1 MFGWLW
7 GRTSRA
13 QDNKSETERLI
24 AEGNAA
30 EARGDFARACALYR
44 EAARLSPGVARPHLN
59 LGIAL
64 EGRGDATAAQ
74 AAYEQALAI
83 EPANAAAHYNLGKLL
98 YSMGRSAE
106 ADRSLRQAI
115 ESRPDFAEARVVR
128 GYALHAMG
136 ELDAAATELAAGIA
150 SRPEDEAAGATLSQI
165 RAAIAVRSAVEH
177 HRAGRIDAAQAGYAA
192 ALALDPHN
200 AEALFN
206 IAGIHASRGQLGEAV
221 TTYRRLVEDN
231 PRHGPALC
239 NLGVALTQLGRA
251 PEALEYYR
259 RAIGADPHMVDAH
272 YNLALAQRDAGQ
284 YDEALASLRRVI
296 ELRPEMA
303 EAHFRLGN
311 VLRLVDRKAEA
322 RVAFEQAL
330 RLDPEHVKARWSL
343 TMSQLPAV
351 YAKGEDPL
359 TMRTAFAADLGELE
373 RWFDERRMTLGA
385 TGVGT
390 DQPFE
395 LAYQEDD
402 NRALLARY
410 GALCT
415 RLMDRWQRDAGIPVP
430 VRRQRRPLRVGFV
443 SAQMR
448 YHSVW
453 SALLKGWFRSLD
465 PARFALHAFHIG
477 TDEDEETAFAKSR
490 SAHYERGPKE
500 LRQWV
505 DAITAQEPD
514 ILIYPE
520 IGMDPTTVRLASQ
533 RLAPL
538 QAASWGHP
546 ETSGLPTIDC
556 YLSAEALEP
565 AAAQEHYTERLV
577 ALPHLGCYFER
588 LPFNATPVDPARF
601 GIDPRV
607 PVLICPGVPFKY
619 APQHD
624 WVLAEIARRLGS
636 CRLVFFSHWTRTLT
650 ERLAGRLRAAFAARG
665 VDYERYVTFV
675 PWQTPAG
682 FLGWLRAARVYLD
695 TIGFSGFN
703 TALHAVECSLP
714 IVTREGRFLR
724 GRLASGILKRMALD
738 ELVAPSEQA
747 YIDLVVR
754 LAQDADYHRSIA
766 TRMQQARDGL
776 YEDAATVRALEDFLL
791 SVSE

>member
-1 MFGWLW
+1 MFGWLRK
-7 GRTSRA
+7 RTPS
-13 QDNKSETERLI
+13 DLV

-30 EARGDFARACALYR
+30 EVAGDVARACALYR
-44 EAARLSPGVARPHLN
+44 EAARISPGLARPHLN

-64 EGRGDATAAQ
+64 EGQGDAPAAQ

-83 EPANAAAHYNLGKLL
+83 EPGNAAAQYNLGKLF
-98 YSMGRSAE
+98 YSLGRATE
-106 ADRSLRQAI
+106 ADRWLRQAI
-115 ESRPDFAEARVVR
+115 ESRPDFPEAHVVR

-136 ELDAAATELAAGIA
+136 ELEAAATELAAGIA
-150 SRPEDEAAGATLSQI
+150 SRPEDAAARATLSQI
-165 RAAIAVRSAVEH
+165 RGAIGISGAVEH
-177 HRAGRIDAAQAGYAA
+177 HRAGRIDAAQAGYEA
-192 ALALDPHN
+192 ALQLNPHN

-206 IAGIHASRGQLGEAV
+206 LAGIHASRGQQDEAIRA
-221 TTYRRLVEDN
+221 YRRLIDDN
-231 PRHGPALC
+231 PRHAPALC
-239 NLGVALTQLGRA
+239 NLAVALTQLGRA

-259 RAIGADPHMVDAH
+259 RAITADPHLADAH
-272 YNLALAQRDAGQ
+272 YNLALALRDAGQ
-284 YDEALASLRRVI
+284 YDEALASLTRVI

-303 EAHFRLGN
+303 EAHFRFGD

-322 RVAFEQAL
+322 RAAFEQAL

-343 TMSQLPAV
+343 AMAQLPAV

-359 TMRTAFAADLGELE
+359 ARRNAFVSQLGELE
-373 RWFDERRMTLGA
+373 YWFDERRMHLGA

-395 LAYQEDD
+395 LAYQEED
-402 NRALLARY
+402 NRVLLARY

-415 RLMDRWQRDAGIPVP
+415 RLMERWQRDAGIPAP
-430 VRRQRRPLRVGFV
+430 VRGQRRPLRVGFV

-453 SALLKGWFRSLD
+453 NAPLKGWFRSLD
-465 PARFALHAFHIG
+465 PARFALYAFHIG
-477 TDEDEETAFAKSR
+477 TDEDEETEFAKSCA
-490 SAHYERGPKE
+490 AHYERGPKE

-505 DAITAQEPD
+505 DAIAAQAPD
-514 ILIYPE
+514 VLIYPE
-520 IGMDPTTVRLASQ
+520 IGMDPTTLRLASL

-556 YLSAEALEP
+556 YLSGEALEP
-565 AAAQEHYTERLV
+565 ATAQEHYTERLV
-577 ALPHLGCYFER
+577 ALPNLGCYLER
-588 LPFNATPVDPARF
+588 LPFSAAAVDPARS
-601 GIDPRV
+601 GIDPQV
-607 PVLICPGVPFKY
+607 PLLICPGVPFKY

-624 WVLAEIARRLGS
+624 WVLPEIARRIGS

-650 ERLAGRLRAAFAARG
+650 ERLASRLRAAFLARG
-665 VDYERYVTFV
+665 VDYDRYVTFI

-682 FLGWLRAARVYLD
+682 FLGWLRRARVYLD

-724 GRLASGILKRMALD
+724 GRLASGILKRLGLE
-738 ELVAPSEQA
+738 ELVAPSEEA
-747 YIDLVVR
+747 YIALVVR

-766 TRMQQARDGL
+766 TRMQQARGVL

-791 SVSE
+791 SAA

>member
-1 MFGWLW
+1 MHVKS
-7 GRTSRA
+7 RTVFEWFSKGKVRDVDA
-13 QDNKSETERLI
+13 LL
-24 AEGNAA
+24 AEGNRA
-30 EARGDFARACALYR
+30 EDAGDADRACNLYR
-44 EAARLSPGVARPHLN
+44 RAIEVAPHSVKAHLN

-64 EGRGDATAAQ
+64 EGRDPVAAQ

-83 EPANAAAHYNLGKLL
+83 EPDNAAAQYNLGKLF
-98 YSMGRSAE
+98 YSLGRPAE
-106 ADRSLRQAI
+106 ADQRLRRAL
-115 ESRPDFAEARVVR
+115 ESRPDFPEARVVR
-128 GYALHAMG
+128 GYALHALG
-136 ELDAAATELAAGIA
+136 ELEAAAAELESGIAARPQDDAA
-150 SRPEDEAAGATLSQI
+150 RATLLQI
-165 RAAIAVRSAVEH
+165 RAAITVRSAAEH
-177 HRAGRIDAAQAGYAA
+177 HKAGRVDAAQAGYEA
-192 ALALDPHN
+192 ALELDPHN
-200 AEALFN
+200 PEALFN
-206 IAGIHASRGQLGEAV
+206 LAGLHASHGRQGAAISA
-221 TTYRRLVEDN
+221 YRRLIDDN
-231 PRHGPALC
+231 PRHAPALC
-239 NLGVALTQLGRA
+239 NLAVALTQLGQT

-259 RAIGADPHMVDAH
+259 RAINADPHLADAH
-272 YNLALAQRDAGQ
+272 YNLGLALRDAGQ
-284 YDEALASLRRVI
+284 YDEALACLRRVI

-322 RVAFEQAL
+322 RAAFEQAL

-343 TMSQLPAV
+343 AMAQLPAV

-359 TMRTAFAADLGELE
+359 ARRSAFAAELAELE
-373 RWFDERRMTLGA
+373 HWFDERRMNLGV

-395 LAYQEDD
+395 LAYQEED
-402 NRALLARY
+402 NRVLLARY

-415 RLMDRWQRDAGIPVP
+415 RLLERWQRDAGIPAP
-430 VRRQRRPLRVGFV
+430 VRRRRRPLRVGFV

-453 SALLKGWFRSLD
+453 NAPLKGWFRNLD
-465 PARFALHAFHIG
+465 PARFALYAFHIG
-477 TDEDEETAFAKSR
+477 TDEDQETEFAKSR
-490 SAHYERGPKE
+490 AAHYERGPKE

-505 DAITAQEPD
+505 DAIAAQAPD
-514 ILIYPE
+514 VLIYPE
-520 IGMDPTTVRLASQ
+520 IGMDPTTIRLASL

-556 YLSAEALEP
+556 YLSSEVLEP
-565 AAAQEHYTERLV
+565 AMAQAHYTERLV
-577 ALPHLGCYFER
+577 ALPNLGCYLER
-588 LPFNATPVDPARF
+588 LPFGATAVDPARS
-601 GIDPRV
+601 GIDARV
-607 PVLICPGVPFKY
+607 PLLICPGVPFKY

-624 WVLAEIARRLGS
+624 WVLPEIARRIGS

-650 ERLAGRLRAAFAARG
+650 ERLAGRLRAAFSARG
-665 VDYERYVTFV
+665 VDYDRYVTFV

-682 FLGWLRAARVYLD
+682 FLGWLRTARVYLD

-703 TALHAVECSLP
+703 TALHALECSLP

-724 GRLASGILKRMALD
+724 GRLASGILKRLALD
-738 ELVAPSEQA
+738 ELVAPTEEA
-747 YIDLVVR
+747 YIELAVR

-766 TRMQQARDGL
+766 TRMQQARSVL

-791 SVSE
+791 GAA